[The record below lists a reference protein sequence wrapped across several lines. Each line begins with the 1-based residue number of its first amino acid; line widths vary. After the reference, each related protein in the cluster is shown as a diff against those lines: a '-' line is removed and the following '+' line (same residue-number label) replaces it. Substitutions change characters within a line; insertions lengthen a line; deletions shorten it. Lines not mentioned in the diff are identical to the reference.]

1 MDYFILTFTFL
12 LDNLPPLFF
21 TLLDSSGAL
30 NFFRQACYVISV
42 AGSWGGLVLMCFFVP
57 TQTFVSLCIL

>member
-1 MDYFILTFTFL
+1 MDYFILTFTFV

-30 NFFRQACYVISV
+30 NVFGQACYVTSV
-42 AGSWGGLVLMCFFVP
+42 AGKRSGGAGLFIVF
-57 TQTFVSLCIL
+57 